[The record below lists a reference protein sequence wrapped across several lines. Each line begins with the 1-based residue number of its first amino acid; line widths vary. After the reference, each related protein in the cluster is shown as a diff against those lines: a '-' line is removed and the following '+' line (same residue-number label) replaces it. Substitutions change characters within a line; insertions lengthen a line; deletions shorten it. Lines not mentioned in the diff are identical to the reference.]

1 MKSSSQPCSHRLPC
15 LAAVAVFLLAASAP
29 ALADGSIVINGR
41 VQPQR
46 AASNSQQPASVSEVS
61 AVNDESKASAA
72 AELFESVMASEFGL
86 ASRAV
91 FYEIDTTAATVT
103 FAHPVDG
110 EPQVLT
116 FAELA
121 SLSAGSR

>member
-15 LAAVAVFLLAASAP
+15 LAAIAGLLLASSAP

-46 AASNSQQPASVSEVS
+46 SMSRSVQPAAFSSVSTRS
-61 AVNDESKASAA
+61 DKSKASAV

-86 ASRAV
+86 DSQGV
-91 FYEIDTTAATVT
+91 SYEIDTTAGTVT

-110 EPQVLT
+110 ERQVLT